1 MVSGTACRRH
11 FHPAHRRV
19 LVAAPATASAQA
31 PVDERAN
38 ARAFADIGL
47 QLAADFNAAVDVLDV
62 GLDAEPACLKERG
75 LARRLRKAPASR
87 LTELGEIQIV
97 QSVGEFSRA
106 LEPAFA
112 SALPAMH
119 AIQTADPA
127 LRGGRTAWRR
137 IRLVYASMAAV
148 PPADVCAEAR
158 TLVRDGF
165 RRTPA
170 MRRAHRA
177 VYVADHTG
185 GIGRRLE
192 RAVTRLTELGVPA
205 ADADLFDGPFSD

>member
-1 MVSGTACRRH
+1 MARRLAFTLLTAV
-11 FHPAHRRV
+11 F

-47 QLAADFNAAVDVLDV
+47 QLAADFKAAVAVLDV
-62 GLDAEPACLKERG
+62 GLDAEPACLEERG
-75 LARRLRKAPASR
+75 LARRLRNAPASR
-87 LTELGEIQIV
+87 ITELDEIQIV

-112 SALPAMH
+112 PALSRMH
-119 AIQTADPA
+119 AIPTADPA

-137 IRLVYASMAAV
+137 IRRVYTSMAAV
-148 PPADVCAEAR
+148 PAADICAEAR
-158 TLVRDGF
+158 TLVRNGF
-165 RRTPA
+165 HRTPA

-177 VYVADHTG
+177 VYIADHTG

-192 RAVTRLTELGVPA
+192 RAIKRLQELGVPA

>member
-1 MVSGTACRRH
+1 MPRRLAFALLTAV
-11 FHPAHRRV
+11 F

-31 PVDERAN
+31 APDERAN

-47 QLAADFNAAVDVLDV
+47 QLAADFKAAVEVLDV

-87 LTELGEIQIV
+87 MTELDEIRIV
-97 QSVGEFSRA
+97 QSVGDFSRA

-112 SALPAMH
+112 PALSGMH
-119 AIQTADPA
+119 AIPTADPA

-137 IRLVYASMAAV
+137 IRRVYASMAAV
-148 PPADVCAEAR
+148 PAADICAEAR
-158 TLVRDGF
+158 TLVRNGF
-165 RRTPA
+165 HRTPA

-177 VYVADHTG
+177 VYMADHTG

-192 RAVTRLTELGVPA
+192 RAVKRLEELGVPA
-205 ADADLFDGPFSD
+205 ADANLFDGPFSD